1 MSMTSLVELVQKL
14 EKAIDENDA
23 GWQNT
28 DARRSTQSMIWEIWN
43 QLGTKEGYRAGEEG
57 HEIRFDQGYVI
68 EKLGSLNEEVD
79 KLYSQR
85 KHAMAGGVDGVKS
98 QAMGDCARLR
108 MYFGRAWIR
117 TSDGRIQPPS
127 GLN

>member
-1 MSMTSLVELVQKL
+1 MSMTNLVELVQKI
-14 EKAIDENDA
+14 EKAIDENGA

-28 DARRSTQSMIWEIWN
+28 DARRSTQSMIWEIRN
-43 QLGTKEGYRAGEEG
+43 QLGTKEGFRAGEEG
-57 HEIRFDQGYVI
+57 HEVLFDQGYVS

-79 KLYSQR
+79 KLYSPR
-85 KHAMAGGVDGVKS
+85 KHAMAGGVDAVKR

-108 MYFGRAWIR
+108 MYFGRAWIQTFDDR
-117 TSDGRIQPPS
+117 R